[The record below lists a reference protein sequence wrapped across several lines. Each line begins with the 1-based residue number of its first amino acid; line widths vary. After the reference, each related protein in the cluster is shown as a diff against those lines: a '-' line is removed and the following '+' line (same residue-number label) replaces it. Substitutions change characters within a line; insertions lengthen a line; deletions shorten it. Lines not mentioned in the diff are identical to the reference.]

1 MLAPPP
7 VPFDSETK
15 KTVLT
20 GNEKILVVDDEEN
33 LVFMY
38 KEILEELGYTVV
50 STTSSKAGLDAFR
63 ASPEKYDVII
73 TDQTMPHLTG
83 EELAIEMLKIRPE
96 IPIILCTGYS
106 SMLSE
111 KKAQGIGIRKFI
123 MKPVTRE
130 KIAIAVREV
139 LDQ

>member
-1 MLAPPP
+1 
-7 VPFDSETK
+7 
-15 KTVLT
+15 
-20 GNEKILVVDDEEN
+20 
-33 LVFMY
+33 MY